1 MNRRASS
8 CTEIEPDL
16 TKIPNADLKKVYQ
29 VLNTRLVMER
39 KDTEVTFVFA
49 AVGAALLL
57 LSLLLSFL
65 WFNRAA

>member
-1 MNRRASS
+1 
-8 CTEIEPDL
+8 
-16 TKIPNADLKKVYQ
+16 